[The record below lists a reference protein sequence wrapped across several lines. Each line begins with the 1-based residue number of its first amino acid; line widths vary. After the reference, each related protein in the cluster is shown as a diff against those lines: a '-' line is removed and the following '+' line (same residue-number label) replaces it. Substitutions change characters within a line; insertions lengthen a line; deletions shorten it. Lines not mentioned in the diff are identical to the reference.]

1 VVGRPAIHN
10 HTRLAQWLRLAGRT
24 RSSFAREIGEDPK
37 YISRLCSGNQ
47 QPGPVIARKIV
58 AATKNAV
65 TFEDLYAAPSS
76 ESAA

>member
-1 VVGRPAIHN
+1 MVGRPAIHN
-10 HTRLAQWLRLAGRT
+10 HTRLAQWLRLVGRT

-37 YISRLCSGNQ
+37 YISRICQGAA
-47 QPGPVIARKIV
+47 PGPEIARKIV